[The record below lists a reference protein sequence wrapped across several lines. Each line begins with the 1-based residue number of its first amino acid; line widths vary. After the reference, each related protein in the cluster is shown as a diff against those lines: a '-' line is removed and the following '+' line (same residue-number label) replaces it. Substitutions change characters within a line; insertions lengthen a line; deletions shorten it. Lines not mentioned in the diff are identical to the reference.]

1 MYLHKNNFTLLRHF
15 VSGFIPDIYK
25 RCLSFTA
32 NIPFIPDIYKCCLS
46 FTANIPLP
54 TLHDNEPASMPP
66 SDSYSAGAPSG
77 SPFHQ
82 HEPSSNGSISS
93 DMSIFSQP
101 QPIAHL
107 SMEER
112 IEQMRREPHSHQ
124 QSQSEYYIPQIDPS
138 LDSLPY
144 VDPEDD
150 PSPPVAP
157 RGNAV
162 QLVAALKSRKKYTPN
177 CAALLDSWAESQ
189 GDPLARELILLDAIL
204 QAIPDDH
211 TSHAQYHIPKGL
223 KAFLFSYGSFAIT
236 LTKYTNC
243 IILSLKLTAY
253 RGNIALAMLNMMREL
268 NIHDLPAA
276 QHEDRIQAV
285 ITEISTEATTAH
297 NMVKKH
303 VLESLVPTGK
313 HRHISDLCHAM
324 IKKSMTGLAMTT
336 YTQVRMA
343 FIRTVIRETG
353 DAKDTWELID
363 KRLREWEEW
372 NPTTE
377 KFQEFVCS
385 SHIPLAMKINYHL
398 DQEDFPRSHT
408 ELAMRPVTLTKDLEK
423 WQIVCDHH
431 AGKAGTE
438 KVGRKGRAY

>member
-1 MYLHKNNFTLLRHF
+1 
-15 VSGFIPDIYK
+15 
-25 RCLSFTA
+25 
-32 NIPFIPDIYKCCLS
+32 
-46 FTANIPLP
+46 
-54 TLHDNEPASMPP
+54 MPP

-82 HEPSSNGSISS
+82 HEPSSDGSLSS

-101 QPIAHL
+101 QPITRL

-138 LDSLPY
+138 LDSLPCTLTRATGAKRPHTD

-189 GDPLARELILLDAIL
+189 TNI
-204 QAIPDDH
+204 
-211 TSHAQYHIPKGL
+211 K
-223 KAFLFSYGSFAIT
+223 
-236 LTKYTNC
+236 KYTNC
-243 IILSLKLTAY
+243 IILSPKLTAY
-253 RGNIALAMLNMMREL
+253 RGNIALAVLNTMREL

-285 ITEISTEATTAH
+285 ITEISTEATTAR

-343 FIRTVIRETG
+343 FIPHGIHFIRETG

-377 KFQEFVCS
+377 KFQE
-385 SHIPLAMKINYHL
+385 AMKINYHL

-438 KVGRKGRAY
+438 KVGRKGRA

>member
-1 MYLHKNNFTLLRHF
+1 
-15 VSGFIPDIYK
+15 
-25 RCLSFTA
+25 
-32 NIPFIPDIYKCCLS
+32 
-46 FTANIPLP
+46 
-54 TLHDNEPASMPP
+54 MPP

-82 HEPSSNGSISS
+82 HEPSSDGSLSS

-101 QPIAHL
+101 QPIARL

-138 LDSLPY
+138 LDSLPF
-144 VDPEDD
+144 
-150 PSPPVAP
+150 AP

-189 GDPLARELILLDAIL
+189 TNI
-204 QAIPDDH
+204 
-211 TSHAQYHIPKGL
+211 K
-223 KAFLFSYGSFAIT
+223 
-236 LTKYTNC
+236 KYTNC
-243 IILSLKLTAY
+243 IILSPKLTAY
-253 RGNIALAMLNMMREL
+253 RGNIALAVLNTMREL

-285 ITEISTEATTAH
+285 ITEISTEATTAR

-377 KFQEFVCS
+377 KFQE
-385 SHIPLAMKINYHL
+385 AMKINYHL

-408 ELAMRPVTLTKDLEK
+408 ELAMSPVTLTKDLEK

>member
-1 MYLHKNNFTLLRHF
+1 
-15 VSGFIPDIYK
+15 
-25 RCLSFTA
+25 
-32 NIPFIPDIYKCCLS
+32 
-46 FTANIPLP
+46 
-54 TLHDNEPASMPP
+54 MPP

-82 HEPSSNGSISS
+82 HEPSSEGSLSS

-101 QPIAHL
+101 QPIARL

-138 LDSLPY
+138 LDSLPCTLTRAAGAKRPHTD

-211 TSHAQYHIPKGL
+211 TSHTQYHIPKGL
-223 KAFLFSYGSFAIT
+223 KTNIK
-236 LTKYTNC
+236 KYTNC
-243 IILSLKLTAY
+243 IILSPKLTAY
-253 RGNIALAMLNMMREL
+253 RGNIALAVLNTMREL

-285 ITEISTEATTAH
+285 ITEISTEATTAR

-377 KFQEFVCS
+377 KFQE
-385 SHIPLAMKINYHL
+385 AMKINYHL

-438 KVGRKGRAY
+438 KVGRKGRA

>member
-1 MYLHKNNFTLLRHF
+1 
-15 VSGFIPDIYK
+15 
-25 RCLSFTA
+25 
-32 NIPFIPDIYKCCLS
+32 
-46 FTANIPLP
+46 
-54 TLHDNEPASMPP
+54 MPP

-82 HEPSSNGSISS
+82 HEPSSDGSLSS

-101 QPIAHL
+101 QPITRL

-112 IEQMRREPHSHQ
+112 IEQMCREPHSHQ
-124 QSQSEYYIPQIDPS
+124 QSQSEYYIPQIDLS
-138 LDSLPY
+138 LDSLPCTLTCAAGAKRPHTD

-157 RGNAV
+157 HGNAV
-162 QLVAALKSRKKYTPN
+162 QLVAALRSRKKYTPN

-189 GDPLARELILLDAIL
+189 GDPLACELILLNAIL

-223 KAFLFSYGSFAIT
+223 KTNIK
-236 LTKYTNC
+236 KYTNC
-243 IILSLKLTAY
+243 IILSPKLTAY
-253 RGNIALAMLNMMREL
+253 RGNIALAVLNTMREL

-285 ITEISTEATTAH
+285 ITEISTEATTAR

-343 FIRTVIRETG
+343 FIPHGIHFIRETG
-353 DAKDTWELID
+353 DAKDTWELMD
-363 KRLREWEEW
+363 KRLQEWEEW

-377 KFQEFVCS
+377 RFQEF
-385 SHIPLAMKINYHL
+385 LAMC
-398 DQEDFPRSHT
+398 
-408 ELAMRPVTLTKDLEK
+408 PVTLTKDLEK

-438 KVGRKGRAY
+438 KVGRKGRA

>member
-1 MYLHKNNFTLLRHF
+1 
-15 VSGFIPDIYK
+15 
-25 RCLSFTA
+25 
-32 NIPFIPDIYKCCLS
+32 
-46 FTANIPLP
+46 
-54 TLHDNEPASMPP
+54 MPP
-66 SDSYSAGAPSG
+66 SDSYSTGAPSG

-82 HEPSSNGSISS
+82 HEPSFDGSLSSN
-93 DMSIFSQP
+93 MSIFSQP
-101 QPIAHL
+101 QPIARL

-138 LDSLPY
+138 LDSLPCTLTRAAGAKRPHTD

-162 QLVAALKSRKKYTPN
+162 QLVAALKSRKKIHQI
-177 CAALLDSWAESQ
+177 SQ

-223 KAFLFSYGSFAIT
+223 KTNIK
-236 LTKYTNC
+236 KYTNC

-253 RGNIALAMLNMMREL
+253 RGNIALANTMREL
-268 NIHDLPAA
+268 NVHDLPAA

-285 ITEISTEATTAH
+285 ITEISTEATTAR

-343 FIRTVIRETG
+343 FIRTVICETS

-377 KFQEFVCS
+377 KFQE
-385 SHIPLAMKINYHL
+385 AMKINYHL

-431 AGKAGTE
+431 AGKAGME
-438 KVGRKGRAY
+438 KVGRKGRA